1 MHCFIKSTTI
11 IRLQNLLFT
20 LYVPSTLYLFQ
31 WITIFRFNNSPYL
44 FLWLHVFIEITCFI
58 CFEYYITCML
68 NTQYFRGPL
77 LQASKSELLIHP
89 VWHNLSVLYRCTR
102 SGPVTEL
109 ALLAATYSLQV
120 TAELGLARL
129 PELRT
134 EGCAML
140 CFLFCRFHS
149 PAPALASQQQLQG
162 LAKGPQP
169 ELMISSRL

>member
-1 MHCFIKSTTI
+1 M
-11 IRLQNLLFT
+11 
-20 LYVPSTLYLFQ
+20 
-31 WITIFRFNNSPYL
+31 
-44 FLWLHVFIEITCFI
+44 
-58 CFEYYITCML
+58 
-68 NTQYFRGPL
+68 
-77 LQASKSELLIHP
+77 
-89 VWHNLSVLYRCTR
+89 
-102 SGPVTEL
+102 TEL

-162 LAKGPQP
+162 LAKGPPQPGQP
-169 ELMISSRL
+169 ELMIMSTGAHLFLAHGKT